1 MNIGYVGLG
10 NMGGGLARRLQKTH
24 PLRVY
29 DVSATAVRAL
39 VEQGATEA
47 RNLREVAASCDVILL
62 CLPTSEHVRTAIF
75 GAEGLATALRP
86 GTLIID
92 QTTGDPF
99 VTRAL
104 GVDLEQCGV
113 ALVDAPVS
121 GGRQAAEEGTI
132 TIMVGASPEDFA
144 RIQPVLAAMSSNVFH
159 AGDAGSGQ
167 VIKLANNLLA
177 GAQRLLSF
185 EAMALAVKNGIDP
198 EKACAIL
205 MAGSGCNHFLEKFM
219 ASQVLQGKLSSGHS
233 LGLMH
238 KHLRL
243 ACALGSDS
251 GVPML
256 YGNLT
261 REIYQMC
268 ISAMGADSQVNTA
281 ALFVDGMAGTH
292 VVPPDSGP
300 GR

>member
-10 NMGGGLARRLQKTH
+10 NMGGALARRLQKTY

-29 DVSATAVRAL
+29 DVSTTAVRSL
-39 VEQGATEA
+39 VEHGATEA
-47 RNLREVAASCDVILL
+47 RNLRELAASCDVILL
-62 CLPTSEHVRTAIF
+62 CLPTSEHVQTAIF

-86 GTLIID
+86 GTIIID

-104 GVDLEQCGV
+104 GADLEQSGV

-132 TIMVGASPEDFA
+132 TVMVGAAAEDFA
-144 RIQPVLAAMSSNVFH
+144 RIQPVLAAISSNVFH
-159 AGDAGSGQ
+159 AGDAGAGQ

-198 EKACAIL
+198 EKACSIL
-205 MAGSGCNHFLEKFM
+205 MAGSGRNYFLERFM
-219 ASQVLQGKLSSGHS
+219 GSQVLQGKLSSGHS

-268 ISAMGADSQVNTA
+268 ISAMGADAQVNTA
-281 ALFVDGMAGTH
+281 ALFVDGIAGTH
-292 VVPPDSGP
+292 VVPPDT
-300 GR
+300 